1 MGKFFT
7 ANVMPQI
14 AGFVANYKLYRDR
27 LPDLWQITNCIAIMD
42 QVRDY
47 FLVKFR
53 SKEDMYRVL
62 NEGPWV
68 ILNTYLH
75 VQPWDSSFDAGT
87 TMVKSTIVWAKLPG
101 LQDKPLVS
109 QLEFRDMVQKVEYEN
124 VPPLCA
130 ACNRVGH
137 QAGTCLCPVK
147 NAGSGEPTRRRVPRV
162 SSLMEDT
169 VNRFEKFRLTEEEKG
184 FVIGKGDVAR
194 RREECERNLKERDRV
209 LSGGPWFFKEQLMVI
224 HPWAKKLEEDKAKFD
239 RANMWVQVQGLPSH
253 WVSKEVGWKLG
264 KLFPNCSNV
273 LIPES
278 GSKCG
283 RIIKIYVEVELN
295 KQLVRGTKLTLEG
308 ETRWLQFSYDNLP
321 LYCYYCGHV
330 GHIEKQC
337 ETKKEDA
344 KRGTIDEEQ
353 FGDWLSAR
361 KLKME
366 IKNVEDRGM
375 RDRYYGKFVPVG
387 KESLDQNQQE
397 DQWKGGRVGDSSS
410 WVESGG
416 QKVIKD
422 ASGDSL
428 SDNPVDREANVK
440 GHAQMAPQWQERFLG
455 VREINSEADAKVVVD
470 EITDHLWQGSN
481 KEKEGCL
488 LVDNHK
494 ELDGGKRWRRRG
506 IGGKGESQPME
517 EGNIMPGNNE
527 SRKRGGVSTDVELQ
541 ESVIKKGKGE
551 LVRSESSG
559 KTRRTAGMLA

>member
-1 MGKFFT
+1 
-7 ANVMPQI
+7 
-14 AGFVANYKLYRDR
+14 
-27 LPDLWQITNCIAIMD
+27 
-42 QVRDY
+42 
-47 FLVKFR
+47 
-53 SKEDMYRVL
+53 
-62 NEGPWV
+62 
-68 ILNTYLH
+68 
-75 VQPWDSSFDAGT
+75 
-87 TMVKSTIVWAKLPG
+87 
-101 LQDKPLVS
+101 
-109 QLEFRDMVQKVEYEN
+109 
-124 VPPLCA
+124 
-130 ACNRVGH
+130 
-137 QAGTCLCPVK
+137 
-147 NAGSGEPTRRRVPRV
+147 
-162 SSLMEDT
+162 MEDT
-169 VNRFEKFRLTEEEKG
+169 VNCFEKFRLTEEEKG

-194 RREECERNLKERDRV
+194 RREECERSILGKIYGVNTANFFGVRNQFSKIWSPTGRLTVAELGVNFFQFTFPDLKERDRV

-224 HPWAKKLEEDKAKFD
+224 HPWAEKLEEDKAKFD

-353 FGDWLSAR
+353 FGDWGEL
-361 KLKME
+361 
-366 IKNVEDRGM
+366 
-375 RDRYYGKFVPVG
+375 
-387 KESLDQNQQE
+387 
-397 DQWKGGRVGDSSS
+397 
-410 WVESGG
+410 GG

-440 GHAQMAPQWQERFLG
+440 DHAQMAPQWQERCWG

-470 EITDHLWQGSN
+470 EN
-481 KEKEGCL
+481 
-488 LVDNHK
+488 NHK

-527 SRKRGGVSTDVELQ
+527 RVFDQEREGGRDTV
-541 ESVIKKGKGE
+541 
-551 LVRSESSG
+551 
-559 KTRRTAGMLA
+559 